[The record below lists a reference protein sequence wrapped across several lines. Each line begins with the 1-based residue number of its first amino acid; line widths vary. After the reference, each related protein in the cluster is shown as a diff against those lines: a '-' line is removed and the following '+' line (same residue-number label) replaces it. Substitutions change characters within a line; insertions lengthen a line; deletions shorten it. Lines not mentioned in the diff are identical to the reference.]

1 MTNATSNDKQENILK
16 RSANA
21 VIDLLSSFFLPIINL
36 LVSVGILKGALTL
49 LQVSGVVATD
59 TTTYAILNG
68 MADALFYFI
77 PIFLAFTASKRFGVD
92 TVTGMLIGCIILY
105 PSITEIMAGS
115 EPVYLFGLE
124 LQKATYSSSVIPI
137 LLAIYTASWVQKACY
152 NVIPETF
159 RGMFT
164 PPITIV
170 IVIPLTL
177 GVFGPLGT
185 LVGGWLA
192 TGYEFVYGLSPLVAG
207 ILIGAFQPFLVIL
220 GLHWALFTIAM
231 NNVAVY
237 GFDTIMALFGG
248 AIFAQGGAALAV
260 ALKTKNKKFRSQAI
274 SASLTTLLGITEP
287 AMYGVNLR
295 LKKPMVCACVAGGL
309 GSAVAGFF
317 GCAGTAFALPALTTL
332 PVFMSRAFIPFCISL
347 AVAFGLAFIFTLL
360 VPFNDLT
367 EEEMAAEEE
376 V

>member
-49 LQVSGVVATD
+49 LQVSGVVAAD

-295 LKKPMVCACVAGGL
+295 LKKPMVCACIAGGL

-347 AVAFGLAFIFTLL
+347 AVAFGLAFIFTLM